1 MIVLPKSL
9 QSISAKMTLAGVAV
23 AFVVAIS
30 SYFYAIEEKIS
41 LRTKIVD
48 QATQSMLT
56 MLNEQIEAKKL
67 IGQTASVAISS
78 STMIAQAMKSY
89 QLDDASVRKLQSEV
103 IEYEVGR
110 LAANYKANTELKN
123 IQMRFID
130 AKGKVVYSSIE
141 GVKAMGRDVSGIY
154 MYKKGLA
161 DKTPFVVM
169 GESASGVSI
178 NAIAP
183 IFFEG
188 EFVGIVNFIQ
198 GVRSVAADLE
208 KQGIHL
214 IQIVDKAYFENIPV
228 VPIQK
233 VAQNEAMSTKYVVS
247 NPKFFSEQAIT
258 QVKSRFAEIG
268 DIAVEQ
274 LMKDGVRDGEKL
286 TFIAAPI
293 NNGVQTIGYSI
304 AFKTVDEMNE
314 MLSQSYAP
322 INLVGYAAVGIALFV
337 LIIFL
342 FIFQRMVARPVAS
355 VVDAIK
361 RSVQT
366 GDLSIKAPV
375 SGNGDE
381 MDVLAI
387 EFNRR
392 VEQIETA
399 LTDLT
404 RVAQQM
410 AVGDFTAKMSMQPI
424 GNMGLFFM
432 TFEGMREEIT
442 EAFSV
447 IKEIALLIEQS
458 QFQEI
463 DAVAKGKLRGEFAD
477 VVQVVASAASVLR
490 HNFSDIQKV
499 MTHVAA
505 GDLSYRVETEAGG
518 ELAVLKGSIN
528 NTVASLHHLFQELSG
543 AATSMAQGN
552 LTCSVNTAHLHGEYR
567 EMGEAMNSATKE
579 MSRLIIEVQGLGQ
592 DVSSLSNQLL
602 IEANA
607 ISGRMQAQAA
617 SVEETASA
625 MEESVVSI
633 RTTRNNLAQ
642 ATALS
647 VEQRKVLSLANQDMD
662 DTIVAM
668 RNIQEQAKAI
678 NGMVTL
684 IDSIAFQTN
693 LLALNAAVEAARAG
707 EHGRGFAVVAS
718 EVRSLAGKSADAAKD
733 IKHTIDAAIAAI
745 DGGVNMIGKVSEGM
759 SKVSSE
765 VTSMTDLVAAI
776 NRVSEEQSA
785 GISEVNKSMSL
796 LDKGIQQN
804 AAAMEEAQAAYRQ
817 MGEMTEELSLT
828 LSRFNTH

>member
-1 MIVLPKSL
+1 
-9 QSISAKMTLAGVAV
+9 
-23 AFVVAIS
+23 
-30 SYFYAIEEKIS
+30 
-41 LRTKIVD
+41 
-48 QATQSMLT
+48 
-56 MLNEQIEAKKL
+56 
-67 IGQTASVAISS
+67 
-78 STMIAQAMKSY
+78 
-89 QLDDASVRKLQSEV
+89 
-103 IEYEVGR
+103 
-110 LAANYKANTELKN
+110 
-123 IQMRFID
+123 
-130 AKGKVVYSSIE
+130 
-141 GVKAMGRDVSGIY
+141 
-154 MYKKGLA
+154 
-161 DKTPFVVM
+161 
-169 GESASGVSI
+169 
-178 NAIAP
+178 
-183 IFFEG
+183 
-188 EFVGIVNFIQ
+188 
-198 GVRSVAADLE
+198 
-208 KQGIHL
+208 
-214 IQIVDKAYFENIPV
+214 
-228 VPIQK
+228 
-233 VAQNEAMSTKYVVS
+233 
-247 NPKFFSEQAIT
+247 
-258 QVKSRFAEIG
+258 
-268 DIAVEQ
+268 
-274 LMKDGVRDGEKL
+274 
-286 TFIAAPI
+286 
-293 NNGVQTIGYSI
+293 
-304 AFKTVDEMNE
+304 
-314 MLSQSYAP
+314 
-322 INLVGYAAVGIALFV
+322 
-337 LIIFL
+337 
-342 FIFQRMVARPVAS
+342 
-355 VVDAIK
+355 
-361 RSVQT
+361 
-366 GDLSIKAPV
+366 
-375 SGNGDE
+375 
-381 MDVLAI
+381 
-387 EFNRR
+387 
-392 VEQIETA
+392 
-399 LTDLT
+399 
-404 RVAQQM
+404 
-410 AVGDFTAKMSMQPI
+410 
-424 GNMGLFFM
+424 
-432 TFEGMREEIT
+432 
-442 EAFSV
+442 
-447 IKEIALLIEQS
+447 
-458 QFQEI
+458 
-463 DAVAKGKLRGEFAD
+463 
-477 VVQVVASAASVLR
+477 
-490 HNFSDIQKV
+490 
-499 MTHVAA
+499 
-505 GDLSYRVETEAGG
+505 
-518 ELAVLKGSIN
+518 
-528 NTVASLHHLFQELSG
+528 
-543 AATSMAQGN
+543 MAQGN

-579 MSRLIIEVQGLGQ
+579 MSGLIIEVQGLGQ